1 MAPLSH
7 RNARLFEN
15 SRGFAADSRN
25 VTAISR
31 GHRSVSR
38 DLLLISRG
46 YHRISRGAGS
56 ISHSFPAESTHRVS
70 QVHTTFLTPKC
81 HLCFTPGDYGQY

>member
-31 GHRSVSR
+31 GHPSVSR

-46 YHRISRGAGS
+46 AGS
-56 ISHSFPAESTHRVS
+56 ISHIFRLNPRAGFH
-70 QVHTTFLTPKC
+70 K
-81 HLCFTPGDYGQY
+81 FTQHS